1 MKFVFFYKLKFK
13 GGIKM
18 FCPKCKCE
26 YRDGFTLCSD
36 CNIELVENLPTE
48 DLSGEEFEYS
58 ELVTIANTMDF
69 SIIPI
74 VKSILESGKI
84 RYFIKGE
91 MVRSFAVFN
100 NVMEIQVP
108 LEDALKAKDL
118 LKDLDI
124 K

>member
-1 MKFVFFYKLKFK
+1 
-13 GGIKM
+13 M

-26 YRDGFTLCSD
+26 YREGFNFCSD
-36 CNIELVENLPTE
+36 CKIELVEHLPSE
-48 DLSGEEFEYS
+48 ELPSEEFEYS
-58 ELVTIANTMDF
+58 ELVTIAETMDF

-74 VKSILESGKI
+74 VKSILDSEEI

-91 MVRSFAVFN
+91 MIRSIAVLN
-100 NVMEIQVP
+100 NIMEIQVP
-108 LEDALKAKDL
+108 IEDVQKAKDL

>member
-1 MKFVFFYKLKFK
+1 
-13 GGIKM
+13 M

-36 CNIELVENLPTE
+36 CKMQLVENLPSE
-48 DLSGEEFEYS
+48 EFPSDEFEYL
-58 ELVTIANTMDF
+58 ELVTIAATMDF

-74 VKSILESGKI
+74 VKSILDCGEI
-84 RYFIKGE
+84 RYLIKGE
-91 MVRSFAVFN
+91 MVRGFAVFN
-100 NVMEIQVP
+100 NIMEIQVP
-108 LEDALKAKDL
+108 LEDVQRAKDL

>member
-1 MKFVFFYKLKFK
+1 
-13 GGIKM
+13 M

-26 YRDGFTLCSD
+26 YREGFNFCSD
-36 CNIELVENLPTE
+36 CEIELVEKLPKE
-48 DLSGEEFEYS
+48 EPAVEEFEYL
-58 ELVTIANTMDF
+58 EFVCIAETMDF

-74 VKSILESGKI
+74 VKSILDSGGI
-84 RYFIKGE
+84 TYFIKGE
-91 MVRSFAVFN
+91 MIRSIAVLN

-108 LEDALKAKDL
+108 IEDAEKAKDL